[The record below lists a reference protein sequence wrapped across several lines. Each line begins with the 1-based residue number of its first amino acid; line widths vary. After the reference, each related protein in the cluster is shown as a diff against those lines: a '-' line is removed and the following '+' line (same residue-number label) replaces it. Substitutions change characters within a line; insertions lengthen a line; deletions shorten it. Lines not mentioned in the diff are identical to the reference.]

1 MQDINFIMLLI
12 ASDHRLSLLPILYF
26 LLTSDLNQAIL
37 YDQGV
42 KQNKLKYWSVCVFLR
57 KLEVPFEVNAVAKP
71 ARHLV
76 MQMQIFRCLY
86 TVSGINF

>member
-42 KQNKLKYWSVCVFLR
+42 KQNKLKY
-57 KLEVPFEVNAVAKP
+57 
-71 ARHLV
+71 
-76 MQMQIFRCLY
+76 
-86 TVSGINF
+86 